1 MAEGDGH
8 ARALPAVG
16 SRRVTSAAADP
27 TRVPAR
33 TEVLAGIT
41 TFLAT
46 AYIVVVNP
54 SILSNGTGMPF
65 DGVLTATVLLA
76 ALMTMLMGVYARLPY
91 AVAPGMG
98 LNAFFAYTLVLGQK
112 VPWPTALGMIFWA
125 GVLFLLISA
134 TPLRE
139 RLAQA
144 IPASLRTAMACGI
157 GLLIT
162 LVGLKGAG
170 IIVADPVTM
179 VKPGPLTP
187 QVLLAAGGLALTV
200 GLMIRGATVAF
211 LACIAAVTAAAWA
224 FGLIVLPAAWL
235 SRPDFTS
242 VMLQLD
248 LWGALAPAMWPS
260 IIAVLFTDLFDSLS
274 TFIGVAQATGYTDD
288 DGRPIRLR
296 QGLIVDAWATLTA
309 GLLGTSSGTAYVES
323 AAGINAGGRSGLT
336 AVVTGLCFLPC
347 LFLAPLAAM
356 VPAYATAPVLIVVG
370 VLMFSTTRT
379 LPFGVLEEMVPAFLT
394 LVLIPLTL
402 SITQGLLWG
411 LVAHVVAFVV
421 AGRRRDLSSWNWG
434 LGILAT
440 GLLYLHG

>member
-1 MAEGDGH
+1 MA
-8 ARALPAVG
+8 
-16 SRRVTSAAADP
+16 
-27 TRVPAR
+27 VPVR
-33 TEVLAGIT
+33 TEVVAGLT

-54 SILSNGTGMPF
+54 SILSDGAGMPF
-65 DGVLTATVLLA
+65 DGVLTATVLLS
-76 ALMTMLMGVYARLPY
+76 ALMTMLMGVYARLPF

-125 GVLFLLISA
+125 GVLFLVISA
-134 TPLRE
+134 TPVRE

-170 IIVADPVTM
+170 IIVADPVTL
-179 VKPGPLTP
+179 VKPGPITP

-200 GLMIRGATVAF
+200 GLMVRGAAFAF
-211 LACIAAVTAAAWA
+211 LASIGAVTAAALTL
-224 FGLIVLPAAWL
+224 GLIVPPATWI

-242 VMLQLD
+242 VMLRLD
-248 LWGALAPAMWPS
+248 VWGALAPSLWPA

-274 TFIGVAQATGYTDD
+274 TFIGVAQATGFTDD
-288 DGRPIRLR
+288 EGRPVRLR
-296 QGLIVDAWATLTA
+296 QGLIVDAWATLIA
-309 GLLGTSSGTAYVES
+309 GPLGTSSGTAYVES

-336 AVVTGLCFLPC
+336 AIVTALCFVPC
-347 LFLAPLAAM
+347 LFVAPLAAM
-356 VPAYATAPVLIVVG
+356 VPPYATAPVLIVVG
-370 VLMFSTTRT
+370 VLMFRTSRT

-402 SITQGLLWG
+402 SLTQGLLWG
-411 LVAHVVAFVV
+411 LVAHVVAFIA
-421 AGRRRDLSSWNWG
+421 AGRVRDLTAWHWG

-440 GLLYLHG
+440 GLLYLHR